1 MNYEQINK
9 YLSTA
14 IDLISLAEEEMKKDI
29 DWSDNEAVDLSYGI
43 MKAGGELLKIRH
55 EIFKK
60 YKRDDL

>member
-1 MNYEQINK
+1 MNYEQINE

-14 IDLISLAEEEMKKDI
+14 IDFISLAEEEMKKNI
-29 DWSDNEAVDLSYGI
+29 DWSDDESVDLSYGI

-60 YKRDDL
+60 YKKDHL